1 MTISVKHL
9 SVELEDTK
17 ILDDISVQIPI
28 NSFTCILGENGAGK
42 STLLGVIANEISE
55 YSGFISK
62 IKKTDLVYLPQD
74 LDSPPFLTVSDIV
87 SLGFYNA
94 NFPKQKITLLSK
106 QLINKCGIKKIK
118 NQLFENISVGEKQ
131 RTWIAFALAQSK
143 DFILMDEP
151 LSSVDTNSRKD
162 FYELLKRIVATGK
175 TIILVSHDIED
186 ITLYADYIVKLKNG
200 KKTFEGQSEE
210 LV

>member
-87 SLGFYNA
+87 SLGFYNSK
-94 NFPKQKITLLSK
+94 FTKQKVTHLSNE
-106 QLINKCGIKKIK
+106 LIETCGISKIK
-118 NQLFENISVGEKQ
+118 NQLFENIS
-131 RTWIAFALAQSK
+131 
-143 DFILMDEP
+143 
-151 LSSVDTNSRKD
+151 LS
-162 FYELLKRIVATGK
+162 LIH
-175 TIILVSHDIED
+175 I
-186 ITLYADYIVKLKNG
+186 
-200 KKTFEGQSEE
+200 
-210 LV
+210 

>member
-1 MTISVKHL
+1 M
-9 SVELEDTK
+9 E
-17 ILDDISVQIPI
+17 
-28 NSFTCILGENGAGK
+28 
-42 STLLGVIANEISE
+42 
-55 YSGFISK
+55 
-62 IKKTDLVYLPQD
+62 
-74 LDSPPFLTVSDIV
+74 SPPFLTVSDIV

-94 NFPKQKITLLSK
+94 NLPKQKITFLAK
-106 QLINKCGIKKIK
+106 QLIHKCGIKKIK
-118 NQLFENISVGEKQ
+118 NHLFENISVGEKQ
-131 RTWIAFALAQSK
+131 RTWIEFALAQSK

-162 FYELLKRIVATGK
+162 FYELLKGIVDTGK